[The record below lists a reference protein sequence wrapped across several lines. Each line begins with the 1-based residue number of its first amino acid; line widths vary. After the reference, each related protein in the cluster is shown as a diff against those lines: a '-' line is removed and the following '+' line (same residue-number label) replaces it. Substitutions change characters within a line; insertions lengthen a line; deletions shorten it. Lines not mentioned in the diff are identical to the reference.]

1 MSASSG
7 MFRSFRSF
15 NYRTWFA
22 GGVISNIGGWM
33 QATAQDWVVLTEL
46 TDNDAT
52 AMGVTMALQFGPPL
66 VLVSL
71 TGWVADRFDRR
82 KVLLCTQTALMMLAL
97 GVAALLLTGVMTL
110 PLMLVFA
117 AAFGVANAF
126 DAPARQAFV
135 SDMVSLEDTS
145 NAVALNS
152 AAFNMARLVGPAVG
166 GILIV
171 LLGSGWVFVAN
182 AVTFLAM
189 IVALTLIRVNE
200 LTPRVKSRRGGGG
213 LGEGFRYVRGR
224 PDLLV
229 VFVMV
234 FLIGAFG
241 MNFPIFASTM
251 ALEFGRDADGYGL
264 LSSVLAIG
272 SLAGAL
278 LAARRDRARVRVL
291 VMAAGGFGVASLV
304 SAFMPTYLSY
314 AAVLIL
320 VGFSTVSMLTTA
332 NGYVQTTTDAA
343 LRGRVLAL
351 YMAVIM
357 GSTPIGAPIA
367 GWIVDTFSART
378 AIAVGGIAGVVAFGI
393 GVGWTLWSGRLHR
406 RDGRRFR
413 LTLDETRP
421 LSVIRAMDPGSFDDR
436 PTTTTPIRMADP
448 RDGES

>member
-7 MFRSFRSF
+7 MFRSFRNF
-15 NYRTWFA
+15 NYRTWFL
-22 GGVISNIGGWM
+22 GGVISNVGGWM

-66 VLVSL
+66 VLVGL

-82 KVLLCTQTALMMLAL
+82 KVLLCTQTALLLLAL

-110 PLMLVFA
+110 PLMFVFA

-152 AAFNMARLVGPAVG
+152 AAFNMARLVGPAIG

-189 IVALTLIRVNE
+189 IIALTLIRVNE
-200 LTPRVKSRRGGGG
+200 LTPRVKSRRGGG
-213 LGEGFRYVRGR
+213 LGEGLRYVSGR
-224 PDLLV
+224 PDLIV

-291 VMAAGGFGVASLV
+291 VIAAGGFGVASVV
-304 SAFMPTYLSY
+304 SAAMPTYPTY
-314 AAVLIL
+314 AAVLVL

-378 AIAVGGIAGVVAFGI
+378 AIAVGGIAGIVAFGI
-393 GVGWTLWSGRLHR
+393 GVGWMLWSGRLRR

-421 LSVIRAMDPGSFDDR
+421 LSVIRAMDPGSFDDH
-436 PTTTTPIRMADP
+436 PATPIRLADP
-448 RDGES
+448 RDDED